1 MTTVVALLLVGV
13 GSVAYR
19 MLPLLGAA
27 RVPEAVSTAAGWA
40 GISVLTAVT
49 VRGVL
54 SHEDDSIPWAVPVAL
69 VSVGLG
75 LALAARGPSAAGRA
89 RRRRRLLPGPGRYS
103 GRARLGT
110 GRLGLRSSGPP

>member
-40 GISVLTAVT
+40 GISAH
-49 VRGVL
+49 RRHGQGVL
-54 SHEDDSIPWAVPVAL
+54 GAGDSIREQC
-69 VSVGLG
+69 G
-75 LALAARGPSAAGRA
+75 GPRRWPRPGHGGRASAAGRGGVGA
-89 RRRRRLLPGPGRYS
+89 AGCLVWPLQ
-103 GRARLGT
+103 RAPLGT
-110 GRLGLRSSGPP
+110 GRLGLRSSVRRIGRPA

>member
-69 VSVGLG
+69 VSVGRG
-75 LALAARGPSAAGRA
+75 LALASRGRPPLVVLGVGAACYLVLAATAGA
-89 RRRRRLLPGPGRYS
+89 
-103 GRARLGT
+103 LG
-110 GRLGLRSSGPP
+110 

>member
-54 SHEDDSIPWAVPVAL
+54 NHEDDSIPWAVPVAL

-75 LALAARGPSAAGRA
+75 LAMAARGRPPLVVLGVGAACYLVLAATAGA
-89 RRRRRLLPGPGRYS
+89 
-103 GRARLGT
+103 LG
-110 GRLGLRSSGPP
+110 